1 MASGKRR
8 DRAGANAPARP
19 TDSKGEEKSMTASY
33 AVRTPGQ
40 PAEGIAVVGEAVR
53 RVQPESAEFLIE
65 LVTTGTGAAQAL
77 RDHQARS
84 VQITQAVAA
93 FGVQRGDVQS
103 VSLNVINL
111 YAPFAAALPPFA
123 QVPQLGP
130 GTFQDIGFGS
140 YQVRNL
146 LRVSVR
152 ETARVG
158 EVVDALTKAG
168 ATLAG
173 GFSFRVGDEAGARK
187 AALDE
192 AARDARSKAETLAAA
207 AGKQVGDPQAIS
219 EDVVASNGVLAAM
232 RAQSPFAFGTASN
245 AAGELEYYAR
255 VTASFRFQ

>member
-1 MASGKRR
+1 M
-8 DRAGANAPARP
+8 
-19 TDSKGEEKSMTASY
+19 
-33 AVRTPGQ
+33 
-40 PAEGIAVVGEAVR
+40 VGEAVR

-65 LVTTGTGAAQAL
+65 ITTTAMSAAQAL

-84 VQITQAVAA
+84 TQIAQTVAPL
-93 FGVQRGDVQS
+93 GVQRGDLQS

-111 YAPFAAALPPFA
+111 YTPFAAALPPFA

-130 GTFQDIGFGS
+130 GTFQDVGFGS

-146 LRVSVR
+146 LRVNVR

-158 EVVDALTKAG
+158 EVIDALTKAG

-173 GFSFRVGDEAGARK
+173 GFSFRVADEAGARK

-207 AGKQVGDPQAIS
+207 AGKQVGDPQAIF
-219 EDVVASNGVLAAM
+219 EDVVASNGVLAAL
-232 RAQSPFAFGTASN
+232 RAQAPFAFGPAAPN

-255 VTASFRFQ
+255 VTASFRFS